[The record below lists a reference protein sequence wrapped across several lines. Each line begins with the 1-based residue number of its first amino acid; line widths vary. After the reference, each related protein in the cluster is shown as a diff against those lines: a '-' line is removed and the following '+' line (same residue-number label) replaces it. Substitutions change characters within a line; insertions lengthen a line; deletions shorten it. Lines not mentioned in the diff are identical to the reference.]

1 MIRILL
7 LGGSGILGSE
17 VLRLLQVEKL
27 DHVAPS
33 SGDLDIRNRKEVLN
47 YISDFKPSWI
57 INCAAWTN
65 VDAAETHYQDAMNTN
80 AHAVRNIG
88 EVAFEF
94 SSRVI
99 HISTDYVFDGESTEP
114 YLESSKAQSINRYG
128 ESKLRG
134 EELLMTALPNSFIIR
149 TSWLYGANGKNF
161 VKTMVDKSLRNE
173 YVSVVD
179 DLVGSPT
186 NARDLS
192 KGILAILEQLPES
205 GIYNFSNGGSC
216 SWFELARFVY
226 KKMGSD
232 PELVKPTNSRSLEL
246 VARRPRFSVM
256 SKEKWEKAGLPRIV
270 NWDESLRQFL
280 RLNFGNPPELESK

>member
-1 MIRILL
+1 MTRVLL
-7 LGGSGILGSE
+7 LGGSGTLGSE
-17 VLRLLQVEKL
+17 VLRLLQVKNL

-33 SGDLDIRNRKEVLN
+33 SGDLDIINRKEVFN

-65 VDAAETHYQDAMNTN
+65 VDAAETHYQDAMNLN

-88 EVAFEF
+88 EAAFEF

-134 EELLMTALPNSFIIR
+134 EKLLMTALPDSYIIR
-149 TSWLYGANGKNF
+149 TSWLYGVNGKNF

-192 KGILAILEQLPES
+192 KGILAIIEQLPEP

-226 KKMGSD
+226 KNMGSD
-232 PELVKPTNSRSLEL
+232 PALVKPTSSRSFEL
-246 VARRPRFSVM
+246 MARRPRFSIL
-256 SKEKWEKAGLPRIV
+256 SKEKWEKAGMPIV
-270 NWDESLRQFL
+270 LHWDDSLMQFL
-280 RLNFGNPPELESK
+280 RLNFGNLSESESK

>member
-17 VLRLLQVEKL
+17 VLRLLQVENL

-33 SGDLDIRNRKEVLN
+33 SGDLDIRNRKEVFN
-47 YISDFKPSWI
+47 FISDFKPSWI

-65 VDAAETHYQDAMNTN
+65 VDAAETQYQDAMNLN
-80 AHAVRNIG
+80 AHAVRIIG

-114 YLESSKAQSINRYG
+114 YVESSKAQAINRYG
-128 ESKLRG
+128 ETKLRG
-134 EELLMTALPNSFIIR
+134 EKLLMTALPDSYVIR

-179 DLVGSPT
+179 DQVGSPT

-192 KGILAILEQLPES
+192 KGILAILEQLPEP

-226 KKMGSD
+226 TNMGSD
-232 PELVKPTNSRSLEL
+232 PELVKPTCSRSLEL
-246 VARRPRFSVM
+246 VARRPKFSIL
-256 SKEKWEKAGLPRIV
+256 SKEKWEKAGMPTVI

-280 RLNFGNPPELESK
+280 RLNFGNPSELEPK